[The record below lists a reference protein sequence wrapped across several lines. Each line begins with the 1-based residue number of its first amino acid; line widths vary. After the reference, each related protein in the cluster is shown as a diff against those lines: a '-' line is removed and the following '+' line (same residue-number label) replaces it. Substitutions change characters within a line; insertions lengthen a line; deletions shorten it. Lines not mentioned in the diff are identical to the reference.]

1 MNINYDINMNT
12 LTFDNKPDPAIQG
25 SGVFSG
31 KRVVVFGLPG
41 AFTPT
46 CSSQQVP
53 GFEKHYAQIL
63 AKGIDEVYCTS
74 VNDGFVMKSWFAD
87 LGIEH
92 VKYLA
97 DGSGQFARRLGMLV
111 YKDNLGFGV
120 RSWRYAGIYD
130 DKELVWSGV
139 EEGFGDD
146 IEGDP
151 YEKSKPE
158 NVLDNVKAFGWPAV
172 TTSLNDEPVSNKLE
186 TFGDLDDAIAEAE
199 GKHIDL
205 ELSDSTSVKE
215 KIR

>member
-120 RSWRYAGIYD
+120 RSWRYAAVINDGVIEDFLPEDGICD
-130 DKELVWSGV
+130 NCET
-139 EEGFGDD
+139 
-146 IEGDP
+146 DP
-151 YEKSKPE
+151 YEMSTPE
-158 NVLDNVKAFGWPAV
+158 NLLTVL
-172 TTSLNDEPVSNKLE
+172 
-186 TFGDLDDAIAEAE
+186 
-199 GKHIDL
+199 
-205 ELSDSTSVKE
+205 
-215 KIR
+215 